1 MMVLFTPFYT
11 VSYHGKFYPA
21 GVPIEIDEGDVPEM
35 SLHGTVSTINE
46 PEPPAEPEPPFEPEP
61 PAEPEKSADLEPP
74 AGPEK
79 PKKGGK

>member
-35 SLHGTVSTINE
+35 SLHGTVSTVN
-46 PEPPAEPEPPFEPEP
+46 EPEP
-61 PAEPEKSADLEPP
+61 PAEPEKSAGLEPP
-74 AGPEK
+74 AGPK
-79 PKKGGK
+79 NPKKGGK

>member
-35 SLHGTVSTINE
+35 SLHGTVSTVK
-46 PEPPAEPEPPFEPEP
+46 EPEP
-61 PAEPEKSADLEPP
+61 PAEPEKSAGLEPP